1 MSRKK
6 TAKQAVRREA
16 EQAVP
21 RRWLTWLGTGVAGV
35 TLVLAMTGV
44 YQLIGWLR
52 DPHVWPVREVQ
63 IEGEFR
69 HLRHAQIAEATRDM
83 LRRGFFGVEVGAVQQ
98 RLAGLPW
105 VEEAAV
111 RRIWPD
117 GMQLRISEQEPVAR
131 WGEDGLL
138 NARGELFRPDNV
150 ADFAALPRLA
160 GPPSQRERVIR
171 RYIEFRQALQG
182 IDRHPTG
189 IELDA
194 RRAWRVELDNG
205 MKIRLGRQDEA
216 RRMALFID
224 IYPRVFAVAEQPARS
239 VDMRYS
245 NGFAVHWDAAGTE
258 RRQES

>member
-6 TAKQAVRREA
+6 SGQAVRREA
-16 EQAVP
+16 EQAAP
-21 RRWLTWLGTGVAGV
+21 RRWLAWLGTGMAGV
-35 TLVLAMTGV
+35 TLVMALTGV

-52 DPHVWPVREVQ
+52 DPHAWPVREVQ

-69 HLRHAQIAEATRDM
+69 HLRHEQIAAATRGL
-83 LRRGFFGVEVGAVQQ
+83 LRRGFFGVEVGVVQQ
-98 RLAGLPW
+98 RLDALPW
-105 VEEAAV
+105 VDEAAV

-117 GMQLRISEQEPVAR
+117 GMQLRIREQVPVAR

-138 NARGELFRPDNV
+138 NARGELFRPDN
-150 ADFAALPRLA
+150 AAAFTALPRLA
-160 GPPSQRERVIR
+160 GPPSLRERVIR

-182 IDRHPTG
+182 IERHPTG

-224 IYPRVFAVAEQPARS
+224 IYPRVFAAAQQPARS

-245 NGFAVHWDAAGTE
+245 NGFAVHWGAAGAE